1 VDADGVLTSGD
12 GDERSVISHREGT
25 TFASGTT
32 HYTFVVEGGRG
43 VELHVDQA
51 TGHYVLKRVEE

>member
-12 GDERSVISHREGT
+12 GDDRNVISHREGT

-32 HYTFVVEGGRG
+32 HYTFVVEGGRAA
-43 VELHVDQA
+43 ELHVDHA
-51 TGHYVLKRVEE
+51 SGHYVLSRIGG